1 MVEGL
6 IKGGGYMN
14 VAEDKDNTVKYFKKL
29 LQLDNYLKEI
39 ELAKPSKD
47 GYLFVQDW
55 IVSLKEDEEA
65 HVEMDDD

>member
-14 VAEDKDNTVKYFKKL
+14 ISEDKDNTVKYFKKL

-55 IVSLKEDEEA
+55 LVALKE
-65 HVEMDDD
+65 

>member
-1 MVEGL
+1 MIEGL

-14 VAEDKDNTVKYFKKL
+14 ASEDKDNTVKYFKKL

-55 IVSLKEDEEA
+55 TISLKEEEA
-65 HVEMDDD
+65 GQVEMEDD